1 MTHSHSGSEHQRNT
15 GPMRMSPRCG
25 ARTRSGLSCQ
35 APAVQGKKRCRM
47 HGGAA
52 GTGAPKGNGN
62 ALKTGLHTRE
72 MMEQQQAVCVL
83 LKRSRQILDE
93 LT

>member
-1 MTHSHSGSEHQRNT
+1 
-15 GPMRMSPRCG
+15 
-25 ARTRSGLSCQ
+25 
-35 APAVQGKKRCRM
+35 M

-72 MMEQQQAVCVL
+72 MIEQRQVVSTL
-83 LKRSRQILDE
+83 LKRSRKILDE
-93 LT
+93 LK